1 LAAQRRQG
9 VRVVSGEDRER
20 VCDILA
26 ATIPHAEHKMI
37 ARRKNPRASADT
49 SASIGRRDF
58 LGTVSSIAGAGFLA
72 PAIIGA
78 LGDRAAYAK
87 KSASTANVV
96 VKTNGGQLGGVSQDG
111 VISFKGVRYGES
123 PAGENRFKPPVKVK
137 PWNGVRE
144 AIAYGPQAI
153 QARDPGWSTNLIV
166 PPTDEDCLFL
176 NIWTQ
181 GVHDGRKRPVM
192 FYSHGGGWNT
202 GNGGAPTPPGDSNH
216 DGTALA
222 KNYDV
227 VFVTHNHRLNLL
239 GFLYLGDIL
248 GEEYAASG
256 CAGVL
261 DIQAALQWVVENIA
275 AFGGDPTNIM
285 IFGESG
291 GGYKTTT
298 LTAMP
303 GAHGMFQKASV
314 ESGSA
319 IDLTP
324 KDRANETAHRTLERL
339 GLTEKTARDLVKMPL
354 TNILDVISVVPSGT
368 AATPGRP
375 LAFSPVVDG
384 HYIPANPYDPVAPP
398 FSKDIPMIIGTNKD
412 EALLFLRGNKAVFTM
427 DDAGLRQRVQAI
439 FHDKADRVLEVYH
452 RSRPNASP
460 TDLLV
465 AIQTAQMFRANAIKM
480 AERKTAQNG
489 APVYMY
495 QMTYESE
502 VLANDDPPYPMKA
515 SHAMEM
521 ALKFDHPN
529 LTGLLGNRPERFQA
543 AANMSHAWTSFAR
556 NSDPNFEGLPHWP
569 PYTLEKRETM
579 FINAQCEVVDD
590 PDSEERRLW
599 SEL

>member
-1 LAAQRRQG
+1 MAIQ
-9 VRVVSGEDRER
+9 
-20 VCDILA
+20 
-26 ATIPHAEHKMI
+26 
-37 ARRKNPRASADT
+37 RKNRGGLTTVSAP
-49 SASIGRRDF
+49 IGRRDF
-58 LGTVSSIAGAGFLA
+58 IGSVSAMAGAAIAA

-78 LGDRAAYAK
+78 LGGRPAYARK
-87 KSASTANVV
+87 AADTASVIA
-96 VKTNGGQLGGVSQDG
+96 KTSGGQLRGVSDDG

-123 PAGENRFKPPVKVK
+123 PAGANRFKPPVKAK
-137 PWNGVRE
+137 PWTGVRD

-181 GVHDGRKRPVM
+181 SVHDGKKRPVM

-239 GFLYLGDIL
+239 GFMYLGDVL

-256 CAGVL
+256 CAGML
-261 DIQAALQWVVENIA
+261 DIQAALQWVTENIS

-319 IDLTP
+319 VDLLA
-324 KDRANETAHRTLERL
+324 KDRANETTHRALERL
-339 GLTEKTARDLVKMPL
+339 GLNEKNARDIVKLPL
-354 TNILDVISVVPSGT
+354 PNILDAISVVPSGT
-368 AATPGRP
+368 AAAPGRP

-384 HYIPANPYDPVAPP
+384 HFIPANPYDPTAPA

-427 DDAGLRQRVQAI
+427 DEAALRQRVEAV
-439 FHDKADRVLEVYH
+439 FHDKTDRVLEVYH
-452 RSRPNASP
+452 HSRPNASP
-460 TDLLV
+460 TDLWV

-480 AERKTAQNG
+480 AERKAAQNG

-521 ALKFDHPN
+521 PLKFDHPN
-529 LTGLLGNRPERFQA
+529 LTGLLGSRPERMQA

-556 NSDPNFEGLPHWP
+556 NSDPNFDGLPHWP
-569 PYTLEKRETM
+569 RYTLEKRETM
-579 FINAQCEVVDD
+579 FINAQCEVVND
-590 PDSEERRLW
+590 PDSEERKLW
-599 SEL
+599 AEL